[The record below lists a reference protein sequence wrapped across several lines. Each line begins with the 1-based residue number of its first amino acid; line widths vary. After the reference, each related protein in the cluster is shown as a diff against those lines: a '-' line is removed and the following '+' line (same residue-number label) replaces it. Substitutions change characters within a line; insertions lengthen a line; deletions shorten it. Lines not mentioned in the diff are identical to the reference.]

1 MVKEL
6 SVVGSMVS
14 NFLRAL
20 LRFANLT
27 QHKQSLGFKLQHCK
41 KKKRRRKKRKEEGR
55 GRGGEEEHEENDKEG
70 EEEEKQ
76 Q

>member
-41 KKKRRRKKRKEEGR
+41 KKKEEKEKEEGGR
-55 GRGGEEEHEENDKEG
+55 KRKRRRGGA
-70 EEEEKQ
+70 
-76 Q
+76 